1 MEKQEM
7 STRGERGNAYLIF
20 GHKEMQYSAP
30 VDQNLEM
37 ALMEV
42 YVSEARIKAY
52 DMLSLYTT
60 ARVKPVS
67 RSKSSHIRT
76 TAPLAH
82 VAARWN

>member
-1 MEKQEM
+1 M
-7 STRGERGNAYLIF
+7 STRGELGNAYLIF
-20 GHKEMQYSAP
+20 GHKEMQYSAAP

-42 YVSEARIKAY
+42 SVSEVRIKAC

-67 RSKSSHIRT
+67 RSKSSQIRT

-82 VAARWN
+82 VAARWD

>member
-1 MEKQEM
+1 M

-20 GHKEMQYSAP
+20 EHKEMQDSA

-42 YVSEARIKAY
+42 SVAEAQIKAY
-52 DMLSLYTT
+52 GMLSLYTT

>member
-1 MEKQEM
+1 MANEEM
-7 STRGERGNAYLIF
+7 HTSFLGTRKCNTCP
-20 GHKEMQYSAP
+20 AP

-42 YVSEARIKAY
+42 SVSEVRIKAY

-67 RSKSSHIRT
+67 RSKSSQIRT

>member
-1 MEKQEM
+1 M
-7 STRGERGNAYLIF
+7 SARGDLGNAYLIF

-42 YVSEARIKAY
+42 SVSEVRIKAY

-60 ARVKPVS
+60 ARVKPVLRC
-67 RSKSSHIRT
+67 RSSQIRT

>member
-1 MEKQEM
+1 M
-7 STRGERGNAYLIF
+7 STRGELGNAYLIF
-20 GHKEMQYSAP
+20 GHKEMQYSAAP

-37 ALMEV
+37 ALREV
-42 YVSEARIKAY
+42 SVAEARIKAC

-60 ARVKPVS
+60 ARVKPVL
-67 RSKSSHIRT
+67 RCRSSHIRT

>member
-1 MEKQEM
+1 M

-20 GHKEMQYSAP
+20 GHKEMQYSPAP

-37 ALMEV
+37 ALREV
-42 YVSEARIKAY
+42 SAAEARIKAG

-60 ARVKPVS
+60 ARIKPVL
-67 RSKSSHIRT
+67 RRRSSHIRT

-82 VAARWN
+82 VAARWD

>member
-1 MEKQEM
+1 M
-7 STRGERGNAYLIF
+7 SARGDLGNAYLIF
-20 GHKEMQYSAP
+20 GHKEMQYSAAP

-42 YVSEARIKAY
+42 SVSEVRIKAY

-60 ARVKPVS
+60 ARVKPVL
-67 RSKSSHIRT
+67 RCRSSHIRT

-82 VAARWN
+82 VAARWD

>member
-1 MEKQEM
+1 MG
-7 STRGERGNAYLIF
+7 TRGERGNAYLIF
-20 GHKEMQYSAP
+20 GHKEMQYLATP

-42 YVSEARIKAY
+42 SVSEVRIKAY

-67 RSKSSHIRT
+67 RSRSSHIRT

>member
-1 MEKQEM
+1 M
-7 STRGERGNAYLIF
+7 STGGERGNAYLIF
-20 GHKEMQYSAP
+20 GHKEMQYSATP

-37 ALMEV
+37 ALREV
-42 YVSEARIKAY
+42 SVAEARIKAC

-60 ARVKPVS
+60 ARVKPVLRC
-67 RSKSSHIRT
+67 RSSQIRT

>member
-1 MEKQEM
+1 M
-7 STRGERGNAYLIF
+7 SARGDLGNAYLIF
-20 GHKEMQYSAP
+20 GHKEMQYSAAP

-42 YVSEARIKAY
+42 SVSEVRIKAY

>member
-1 MEKQEM
+1 M
-7 STRGERGNAYLIF
+7 STRGERGNAYIIF
-20 GHKEMQYSAP
+20 GHKEMQYPAP
-30 VDQNLEM
+30 ADQNLEM

-42 YVSEARIKAY
+42 SVSEMWIKACG
-52 DMLSLYTT
+52 MLSLYTT

>member
-1 MEKQEM
+1 MANEEM
-7 STRGERGNAYLIF
+7 HTSFLGTRKCNTRP
-20 GHKEMQYSAP
+20 AP

-42 YVSEARIKAY
+42 FVSEVRIKAY

>member
-1 MEKQEM
+1 M

-37 ALMEV
+37 ALREV
-42 YVSEARIKAY
+42 SVAEARIKAG

-60 ARVKPVS
+60 ARVKPVLRC
-67 RSKSSHIRT
+67 RSSQIRT

>member
-1 MEKQEM
+1 M
-7 STRGERGNAYLIF
+7 SARGDLGNAYLIF
-20 GHKEMQYSAP
+20 GHKEMQYSATP

-42 YVSEARIKAY
+42 SVSEVRIKAY